1 MRMINNH
8 RFYDEEDIYGILYTL
23 DSQPQEIKNLIRK
36 HIIQAGYGMDA
47 IPLLNIIND
56 PMEYSMDYLNS
67 LDSDVTEELIA
78 IAEWFGLG

>member
-1 MRMINNH
+1 MRMINNQ

-23 DSQPQEIKNLIRK
+23 DSQPQEIKNQIRN

-56 PMEYSMDYLNS
+56 PMEYNMDYLNS
-67 LDSDVTEELIA
+67 LDSDVTEELIG
-78 IAEWFGLG
+78 IAEWFGLV

>member
-1 MRMINNH
+1 MRMINNQ

-23 DSQPQEIKNLIRK
+23 NNLPQEIKNLIRN

-56 PMEYSMDYLNS
+56 PMEYNMDYLNS
-67 LDSDVTEELIA
+67 LDSDVTEELIE
-78 IAEWFGLG
+78 IAERFELV